1 MNHINCKPFFLPLL
15 LIIASSL
22 NAQQSPVAAG
32 GVAKGTTGTVSFS
45 IGQLV
50 DETFSGGNN
59 SITPGLQQPYE
70 VFNPLPLKLLS
81 FTATL
86 QGNHTLLG
94 WQTAD
99 EQNTNHF
106 EVESKVADNSEFNLL
121 SSVAAKGNG
130 IDNEIYQ
137 YIDHNPSAG
146 VTYYRL
152 KEVDND
158 ASESFS
164 QIVLV
169 NLPPSNTASIKVFPN
184 PVVTQMNITFTATE
198 SKTYQ
203 LELVD
208 ETGRIV
214 IGKQVACQ
222 KGANSIVWN
231 VAKLT
236 AGEYSLKA
244 VGTALSPI
252 KIIK

>member
-1 MNHINCKPFFLPLL
+1 M
-15 LIIASSL
+15 
-22 NAQQSPVAAG
+22 
-32 GVAKGTTGTVSFS
+32 
-45 IGQLV
+45 

-59 SITPGLQQPYE
+59 SVTQGLQQPYE
-70 VFNPLPLKLLS
+70 VYNPLPLKLLS

-86 QGNHTLLG
+86 QGSHTLLS
-94 WQTAD
+94 WQTAN

-106 EVESKVADNSEFNLL
+106 EVESRVGNNSDFNLL
-121 SSVAAKGNG
+121 GSVASKSNQLGNVS
-130 IDNEIYQ
+130 YQ
-137 YIDHNPSAG
+137 YIEPNPSAG

-208 ETGRIV
+208 ATGRIV

-222 KGANSIVWN
+222 KGANTIVWN

-244 VGTALSPI
+244 VGSALSPI